1 MMNMMMPNSDGGIG
15 YTTDDRFRKKMAS
28 KRVKV
33 RCCCCLLL
41 YGEKKRADFL
51 LLQIILTHISIF
63 LFSMLCYV
71 YRIQ

>member
-33 RCCCCLLL
+33 RCCCCC
-41 YGEKKRADFL
+41 YYMKKKELKNIRMY
-51 LLQIILTHISIF
+51 T
-63 LFSMLCYV
+63 FSAFA
-71 YRIQ
+71 